1 MSFPLVIN
9 STHQKSNNTF
19 TVPLATNTDLNDYE
33 VSIGNGFVYY
43 SWYNISAAQG
53 NNSFQLIIPNAGTTT
68 TVTYT
73 ISDGAYNIST
83 LNEWLEK
90 QLVSGGYYLRYA
102 GDASNVTTGAIRQAN
117 IYPCKFQVN
126 PATYSIQFI
135 AIGLPRTADLV
146 APTFNG
152 YVTGGFT
159 LPTSANTSTQLIVA
173 STNTFGSIIGYA
185 AGTFGSGTVTT
196 GSSATVES
204 TLIPNVNPVSSCEI
218 RLSCVSNTISQNSQL
233 LHIFTNK
240 DAKLGQMID
249 ISPVQLSFIPC
260 VGQHRN
266 LTLQFFD
273 QTGKVLNMLDPN
285 IVIKLVFKPKN
296 ISA

>member
-1 MSFPLVIN
+1 MSFPLIIN
-9 STHQKSNNTF
+9 STHRQSNNTY
-19 TVPLATNTDLNDYE
+19 TVPLATNTDLNEYE

-43 SWYNISAAQG
+43 SWYNISASLN
-53 NNSFQLIIPNAGTTT
+53 NNSFQLIIPNNATTT

-73 ISDGAYNIST
+73 IPDGAYNITT

-117 IYPCKFQVN
+117 IYPCKFQIN

-146 APTFNG
+146 APKFNG
-152 YVTGGFT
+152 YVTGGFV
-159 LPTSANTSTQLIVA
+159 LPTSADTSAQLVIA
-173 STNTFGSIIGYA
+173 STNTFSSIIGYA
-185 AGTFGSGTVTT
+185 AGTFGSGVVVT

-204 TLIPNVNPVSSCEI
+204 TLIPNVNPISSVEM
-218 RLSCVSNTISQNSQL
+218 RLSCISNIISQNSQL
-233 LHIFTNK
+233 LHIFTNGGVR
-240 DAKLGQMID
+240 LGELID

-273 QTGKVLNMLDPN
+273 QSGRILNMLDSN